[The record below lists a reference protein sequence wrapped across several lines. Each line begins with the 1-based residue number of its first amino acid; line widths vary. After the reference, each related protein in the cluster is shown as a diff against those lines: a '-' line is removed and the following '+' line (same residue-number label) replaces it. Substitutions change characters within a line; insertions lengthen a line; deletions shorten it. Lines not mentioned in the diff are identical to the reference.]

1 MGIKAGLGSF
11 ALEADKWL
19 VTADVVEC
27 GSTTVKPCQFA
38 CTPNLA
44 VPGTY
49 IWTVTYSPYAS
60 FNKISTALYNG
71 LPTKN
76 IAGLLR
82 LADSALNG
90 NTLPAGVSLGDIA
103 NAVDMINNAFD
114 ECRSFV
120 GWFSG
125 AAAPTANSFCT
136 LPGSATPCPVNSTI
150 TRRGGMTET
159 SEAAATASGLQVSA
173 YPNPFNDVVKFTIQ
187 SKVSGQAQLVIYN
200 TLGQQVKTIYN
211 GFIQANKNQVVEY
224 KTPTPSQGSLYY
236 TFTIGGKQVT
246 GKLLKMN

>member
-1 MGIKAGLGSF
+1 
-11 ALEADKWL
+11 
-19 VTADVVEC
+19 
-27 GSTTVKPCQFA
+27 
-38 CTPNLA
+38 
-44 VPGTY
+44 
-49 IWTVTYSPYAS
+49 
-60 FNKISTALYNG
+60 
-71 LPTKN
+71 
-76 IAGLLR
+76 
-82 LADSALNG
+82 
-90 NTLPAGVSLGDIA
+90 
-103 NAVDMINNAFD
+103 
-114 ECRSFV
+114 
-120 GWFSG
+120 
-125 AAAPTANSFCT
+125 
-136 LPGSATPCPVNSTI
+136 
-150 TRRGGMTET
+150 MTET